1 MLEKQDLL
9 LRFLAAHEE
18 ACELIRHNPG
28 ACARSVAAITGM
40 VDDKFVMDTYRI
52 SPKYCAALPPE
63 YVASTMKFVTTLH
76 ALGYIPR
83 PIREE
88 EIFDRSL
95 IEQVHP
101 GPHHYNDG
109 IVG

>member
-1 MLEKQDLL
+1 
-9 LRFLAAHEE
+9 
-18 ACELIRHNPG
+18 
-28 ACARSVAAITGM
+28 
-40 VDDKFVMDTYRI
+40 
-52 SPKYCAALPPE
+52 
-63 YVASTMKFVTTLH
+63 MKFVTTLH